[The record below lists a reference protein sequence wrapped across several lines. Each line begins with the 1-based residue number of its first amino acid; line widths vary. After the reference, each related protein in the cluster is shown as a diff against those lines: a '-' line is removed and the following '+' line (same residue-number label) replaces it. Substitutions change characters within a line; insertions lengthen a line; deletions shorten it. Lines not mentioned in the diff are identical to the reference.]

1 MAVWLRCGGFAV
13 LALSGCDAPGRRAK
27 LTQENEALRRDN
39 ERLERTVQQRDG
51 TIARLSQ
58 QIENLEGFG
67 PDRPAD
73 LFAPVKIE
81 IASLSGGADYDGRP
95 GDDGVTVYLRPRDAD
110 GHVVKVPGRIT
121 IQLLDNAVLGSPRVL
136 GVYRFDDIEK
146 LRQIWLGRFATQHYT
161 LRCPFPPDTKLPER
175 RRVTVHAEF
184 VDYLT
189 GATLTAVK
197 EVSIS
202 FPDT

>member
-1 MAVWLRCGGFAV
+1 VPLLV
-13 LALSGCDAPGRRAK
+13 ALSACDSPGLRAK
-27 LTQENEALRRDN
+27 LTKENEALRRDN

-51 TIARLSQ
+51 TIARLSR
-58 QIENLEGFG
+58 QIEDLKGFG

-73 LFAPVKIE
+73 LFAPVSIE

-121 IQLLDNAVLGSPRVL
+121 IQLTDNTEAGSPRVL
-136 GVYRFDDIEK
+136 GVYRFDDLDA
-146 LRQIWLGRFATQHYT
+146 LRQMWLGRFATQHYR

-189 GATLTAVK
+189 AATLTAVK